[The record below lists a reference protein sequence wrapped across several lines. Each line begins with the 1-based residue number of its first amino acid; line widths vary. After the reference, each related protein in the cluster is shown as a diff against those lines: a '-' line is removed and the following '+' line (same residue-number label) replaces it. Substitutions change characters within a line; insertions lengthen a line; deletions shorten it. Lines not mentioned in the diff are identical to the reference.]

1 MRAHLR
7 VVLLMHRLEL
17 MIFAFVAFA
26 WAVAA
31 VIVIAM
37 SYSTTSA
44 NPGCFG
50 HLPSGAGCGAVA
62 EAFIPIERT
71 SQVIAGIVPL
81 FALAVGTLIGVGV
94 IARELEQG
102 TAQISWSLVSSRIRW
117 LRWRSG
123 PALLAVVT
131 LVAILAVLAEFL
143 VRTRLGLDDPGFIA
157 SGERGLAVLVRSV
170 LAFSC
175 GLLAGAVLGRQLPGL
190 IVAVALAVA
199 LSLGADAALDAWRAT
214 EARAVAFEQIVGD
227 VDLMGGMTIDQVAIL
242 PDGSYTRERDA
253 VELPDD
259 YVDGA
264 LILPANTFVSWG
276 IREAIVV
283 LALALGV
290 SAIAAAIVRSRRP
303 R

>member
-1 MRAHLR
+1 MTAHLR

-17 MIFAFVAFA
+17 MIFAFVATV

-31 VIVIAM
+31 VVVIAM

-50 HLPSGAGCGAVA
+50 HLPSGTGCGAVA
-62 EAFIPIERT
+62 EAFMPIERA
-71 SQVIAGIVPL
+71 SQLIGGIVPL

-94 IARELEQG
+94 VARELEQG
-102 TAQISWSLVSSRIRW
+102 TAQISWSLASSRIRW

-123 PALLAVVT
+123 PALLAVIT

-143 VRTRLGLDDPGFIA
+143 VRTRLGLADPGFIA
-157 SGERGLAVLVRSV
+157 SGERGLAVVVRSV

-175 GLLAGAVLGRQLPGL
+175 GLLAGAVLGRQLPAL
-190 IVAVALAVA
+190 IAAVVLAVA

-227 VDLMGGMTIDQVAIL
+227 VDLMGGMSIDQVAIL

-253 VELPDD
+253 AELPDD

-264 LILPANTFVSWG
+264 LMLSASTFVSWS